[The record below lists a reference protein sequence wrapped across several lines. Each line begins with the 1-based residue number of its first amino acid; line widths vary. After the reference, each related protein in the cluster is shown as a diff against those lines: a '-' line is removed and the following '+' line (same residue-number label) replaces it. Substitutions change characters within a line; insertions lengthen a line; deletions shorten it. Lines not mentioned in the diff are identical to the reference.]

1 MLKFI
6 TGTILGVVL
15 ALGVVW
21 QTGGSL
27 MFEERESPFTV
38 EETVARIQQ
47 NVQAAGN
54 GWALF
59 GLRYPTRPVEAE
71 GVSILPVIAIE
82 ACSPKYS
89 GPILK
94 DDKTRFLSLLM
105 PCKISVYKKS
115 DGKVYIGTMNAG
127 MIGKLFGPLVA
138 DTMEHVVADQKKF
151 LEFDPSKPAPAL
163 ILPKAGGEGGA
174 GGAAAGGC

>member
-1 MLKFI
+1 MLKLI
-6 TGTILGVVL
+6 IGIVIGAILSVTVIF
-15 ALGVVW
+15 
-21 QTGGSL
+21 QTAGSA

-47 NVQAAGN
+47 NVEKAGN
-54 GWALF
+54 GWGLF
-59 GLRYPTRPVEAE
+59 GLRYPTRPVEAT
-71 GVSILPVIAIE
+71 GVSILPVMAIE

-105 PCKISVYKKS
+105 PCKISVYKKT
-115 DGKVYIGTMNAG
+115 DGKVYIGTMNAAL
-127 MIGKLFGPLVA
+127 IGKFFGPLVA
-138 DTMEHVVADQKKF
+138 ETMEHVVADQKKF
-151 LEFDPSKPAPAL
+151 LEFDPSQPAPPL
-163 ILPKAGGEGGA
+163 ILPKATTGGG